1 MPQDAGM
8 GPCVSCHPIP
18 QRITTVGDWY
28 SPRGSRVIYV
38 IPARERKC
46 DSIGVAANDV
56 EEV

>member
-1 MPQDAGM
+1 M